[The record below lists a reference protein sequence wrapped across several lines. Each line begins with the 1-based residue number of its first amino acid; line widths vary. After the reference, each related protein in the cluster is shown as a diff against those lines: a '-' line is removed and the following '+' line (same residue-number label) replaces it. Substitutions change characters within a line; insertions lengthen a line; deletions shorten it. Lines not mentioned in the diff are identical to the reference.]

1 MNFSPSPST
10 AVAMKKIFFALL
22 ALTLACSND
31 STAPTPASVAGSWN
45 LQSVNGTAL
54 PFVVTQTGTN
64 KVEITADVLT
74 ATSSGSFTEITTLRT
89 TQNSVA
95 TIQTGSDAG
104 SYVLNGNNV
113 TFQFQ
118 SDGSV
123 GSGTISGSTL
133 TVSEA
138 GLSLIYKK
146 S

>member
-1 MNFSPSPST
+1 MRKTFL
-10 AVAMKKIFFALL
+10 ALL
-22 ALTLACSND
+22 ALTLACSGD
-31 STAPTPASVAGSWN
+31 STGPTEASVAGTWN

-54 PFVVTQTGTN
+54 PFVIAQTGTN
-64 KVEITADVLT
+64 KTEITADVLT
-74 ATSSGSFTEITTLRT
+74 VTSSGSFTEITTVRT
-89 TQNSVA
+89 TLNGTA
-95 TIQTGSDAG
+95 TTQTVPDAG

-123 GSGTISGSTL
+123 GSGTISGNTL
-133 TVSEA
+133 TVSQA

>member
-1 MNFSPSPST
+1 
-10 AVAMKKIFFALL
+10 MKKIFFALL

-31 STAPTPASVAGSWN
+31 STAPTAASVAGTWN

-54 PFVVTQTGTN
+54 PFIVAQTGTN

-74 ATSSGSFTEITTLRT
+74 ATPSGSFTEITTIRT
-89 TQNSVA
+89 TQNGVA
-95 TIQTGSDAG
+95 TTQTSPDAG

-118 SDGSV
+118 SDGSI
-123 GSGTISGSTL
+123 GAGTISGNTL
-133 TVSEA
+133 TVSDA